1 MTLLW
6 IADAVLLVV
15 VAPLVLLFAGRVV
28 RRLRAIAKLADDT
41 LRHGL
46 ALSANLRAVPKLV
59 ETKQLTGAARQ
70 LVNRYGAGL
79 VELL

>member
-6 IADAVLLVV
+6 IADAVLLLV

-28 RRLRAIAKLADDT
+28 RRLRAISGLAEDT

-46 ALSANLRAVPKLV
+46 ALSANLQAVPKLL
-59 ETKQLTGAARQ
+59 ETKRLTGAARQ
-70 LVNRYGAGL
+70 LVGRYGAGV

>member
-6 IADAVLLVV
+6 IADLVLLLI
-15 VAPLVLLFAGRVV
+15 VAPLVVLVASRVV
-28 RRLRAIAKLADDT
+28 RRLRAIGKLADDT

-46 ALSANLRAVPKLV
+46 ALSANLAAVPKLV

-70 LVNRYGAGL
+70 LVGRYGAGL
-79 VELL
+79 VQLL